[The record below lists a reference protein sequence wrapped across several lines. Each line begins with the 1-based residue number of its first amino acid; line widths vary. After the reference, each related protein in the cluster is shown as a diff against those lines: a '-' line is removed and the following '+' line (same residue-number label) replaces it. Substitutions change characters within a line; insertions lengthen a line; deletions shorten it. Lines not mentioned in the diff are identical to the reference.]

1 MFNEAYNDIF
11 IYVKTKK
18 QIIRI
23 DEGSG
28 DNWTDD
34 DIAQGYVDYIYYEV
48 YNVQQ
53 DLPEVDGGTIM
64 LTEWFQEKFESTKEA
79 IPAVLD
85 MAYGDESIEYIMLN
99 WEENDLRKSV
109 VLWDWF
115 STLFWCSRP
124 EVYGWFGFWSDIWD
138 KANLWLILLQ
148 FIWS

>member
-11 IYVKTKK
+11 IYVPTMR

-28 DNWTDD
+28 DNLTDD
-34 DIAQGYVDYIYYEV
+34 DIAQGYVDYIYYEI

-85 MAYGDESIEYIMLN
+85 MAYGDESIGYIML
-99 WEENDLRKSV
+99 
-109 VLWDWF
+109 
-115 STLFWCSRP
+115 
-124 EVYGWFGFWSDIWD
+124 Y
-138 KANLWLILLQ
+138 
-148 FIWS
+148 

>member
-11 IYVKTKK
+11 IYVQTKK

-28 DNWTDD
+28 DNLTDD
-34 DIAQGYVDYIYYEV
+34 DIAQGYVDYIYYEI

-85 MAYGDESIEYIMLN
+85 MAYGDASIKYI
-99 WEENDLRKSV
+99 
-109 VLWDWF
+109 VLD
-115 STLFWCSRP
+115 
-124 EVYGWFGFWSDIWD
+124 
-138 KANLWLILLQ
+138 
-148 FIWS
+148 

>member
-11 IYVKTKK
+11 IYVPTMR

-28 DNWTDD
+28 DNLTDD

-53 DLPEVDGGTIM
+53 DLPEVDGGMIM
-64 LTEWFQEKFESTKEA
+64 LTELFQDKFKSTKDA

-85 MAYGDESIEYIMLN
+85 MAYGDASIKYI
-99 WEENDLRKSV
+99 
-109 VLWDWF
+109 VLD
-115 STLFWCSRP
+115 
-124 EVYGWFGFWSDIWD
+124 
-138 KANLWLILLQ
+138 
-148 FIWS
+148 

>member
-11 IYVKTKK
+11 IYVPTMR

-28 DNWTDD
+28 DNLTDD
-34 DIAQGYVDYIYYEV
+34 DIAQGYIDYIYYEV

-85 MAYGDESIEYIMLN
+85 MAYGDESIGYIML
-99 WEENDLRKSV
+99 D
-109 VLWDWF
+109 
-115 STLFWCSRP
+115 
-124 EVYGWFGFWSDIWD
+124 
-138 KANLWLILLQ
+138 
-148 FIWS
+148 

>member
-28 DNWTDD
+28 DNLTDD

-85 MAYGDESIEYIMLN
+85 MAYGNASIEY
-99 WEENDLRKSV
+99 SV
-109 VLWDWF
+109 LD
-115 STLFWCSRP
+115 
-124 EVYGWFGFWSDIWD
+124 
-138 KANLWLILLQ
+138 
-148 FIWS
+148 

>member
-11 IYVKTKK
+11 IYVQTKK

-28 DNWTDD
+28 DNLTDD

-64 LTEWFQEKFESTKEA
+64 LSEWFQEKFESTKEA

-85 MAYGDESIEYIMLN
+85 MAYGDESIEYVMLN
-99 WEENDLRKSV
+99 
-109 VLWDWF
+109 
-115 STLFWCSRP
+115 
-124 EVYGWFGFWSDIWD
+124 
-138 KANLWLILLQ
+138 
-148 FIWS
+148 